1 MNMCEY
7 ATLMSRYNE
16 WMNAKVYEAAG
27 RLTVREFQADKGA
40 FFKSVCGTLNHI
52 LVADIIWLKR
62 FAQHPAAHP
71 ALEPVR
77 KLTKPKALD
86 QVLST
91 RLAALSDQ
99 RKLLD
104 IAIKQW
110 AESLSVADLD
120 HLLHYTSTEG
130 VAYHRPMASLLMH
143 FFNHQTHHRGQVTT
157 LLTQMGQDVGV
168 TDLVMLIPE
177 HKTD

>member
-1 MNMCEY
+1 MNLRDY
-7 ATLMSRYNE
+7 AILMSRYNE
-16 WMNAKVYEAAG
+16 WMNAKVYAAAA
-27 RLTVREFQADKGA
+27 RLSAQEFHADKGA

-52 LVADIIWLKR
+52 LVADILWLKR

-77 KLTKPKALD
+77 KLAKPTALD
-86 QVLST
+86 QVLHT
-91 RLAALSDQ
+91 RLAALTDE

-104 IAIKQW
+104 GVIKEW
-110 AESLSVADLD
+110 AETLSAADLD
-120 HLLHYTSTEG
+120 HVLQYTSTEG
-130 VAYHRPMASLLMH
+130 VEYHRPMASLLMH
-143 FFNHQTHHRGQVTT
+143 FFNHQTHHRGQLST

-177 HKTD
+177 QTAH